1 MTPPPPLGRP
11 RNKDGPAFDP
21 ALDDTELA
29 TVRDALARGRWAD
42 ARLLLARTGD
52 DWDRRGHRLV
62 VLAEGPT
69 SATWAREW
77 QLAEP
82 GSPDAAALLAC
93 ATVLRAVSGKDAP
106 DTARA
111 LCLTAARLAPRDPTP
126 WLGILM
132 LAHRTGTADERVRA
146 FDQVRAR
153 HRDHHHAHHL
163 MAACL
168 AEHQE
173 GDRDDPLH
181 EVYDFASWAAEQA
194 PADSPLA
201 VLPVVAHAER
211 YRVLARAGLE
221 PADPARSGHW
231 STRRARQVMKA
242 AFDWWLE
249 WDVDEDAEDA
259 ADAAHASGT
268 AHPRRKVD
276 LNYLAHAKL
285 HEGRPAEAAA
295 LLTRIG
301 PHATH
306 APWSY
311 PYRDPRKA
319 FRAARRA
326 ALGTA

>member
-1 MTPPPPLGRP
+1 MTPPPPLGRS
-11 RNKDGPAFDP
+11 RNKEGPAFEA
-21 ALDDTELA
+21 ALDDHELA

-42 ARLLLARTGD
+42 ARQLLARTGD

-69 SATWAREW
+69 SVAWAREW

-82 GSPDAAALLAC
+82 DSPDAAALLAC
-93 ATVLRAVSGKDAP
+93 ATVARAVHGKDTP
-106 DTARA
+106 DAARA
-111 LCLTAARLAPRDPTP
+111 LCLAAAAMAPRDPTP
-126 WLGILM
+126 WLGILI
-132 LAHRTGTADERVRA
+132 LARRTGTDGERVRA

-168 AEHQE
+168 AEHQD

-231 STRRARQVMKA
+231 GTRRARQVMKA

-249 WDVDEDAEDA
+249 WDVDD
-259 ADAAHASGT
+259 GT

-276 LNYLAHAKL
+276 LNFLAHAKL

-311 PYRDPRKA
+311 PDRDPRKA

-326 ALGTA
+326 ALGAA

>member
-1 MTPPPPLGRP
+1 MTPPPPLGRS
-11 RNKDGPAFDP
+11 RNKEGPAFEA
-21 ALDDTELA
+21 ALDDHELA

-42 ARLLLARTGD
+42 ARQLLARTGD

-69 SATWAREW
+69 SVAWAREW

-82 GSPDAAALLAC
+82 DSPDAAALLAC
-93 ATVLRAVSGKDAP
+93 ATVARAVHGRDNP
-106 DTARA
+106 DVARA
-111 LCLTAARLAPRDPTP
+111 LCLDAAGMAPRDPTP
-126 WLGILM
+126 WLGILI
-132 LAHRTGTADERVRA
+132 LAHGTGTDGERVRA

-168 AEHQE
+168 AEHQD

-231 STRRARQVMKA
+231 GTRRARQVMKA

-249 WDVDEDAEDA
+249 WDVDD
-259 ADAAHASGT
+259 GT

-276 LNYLAHAKL
+276 LNFLAHAKL

-311 PYRDPRKA
+311 PDRDPRKA

-326 ALGTA
+326 ALGAA

>member
-1 MTPPPPLGRP
+1 MTPPPPLGRH
-11 RNKDGPAFDP
+11 RNKDGLTFDP

-29 TVRDALARGRWAD
+29 GARDALARGRWNETR
-42 ARLLLARTGD
+42 RLIARTGD
-52 DWDRRGHRLV
+52 DWDRRGHRLL
-62 VLAEGPT
+62 VLAEGAT
-69 SATWAREW
+69 SAVWAREW

-82 GSPDAAALLAC
+82 DSADAALLLAC
-93 ATVLRAVSGKDAP
+93 ASVFRALDGKEPP

-111 LCLTAARLAPRDPTP
+111 LCLAVARITPRDPTP
-126 WLGILM
+126 WLGLLV
-132 LAHRTGTADERVRA
+132 LARRTGTDDECVRA

-163 MAACL
+163 MAARL
-168 AEHQE
+168 AEHQK

-181 EVYDFASWAAEQA
+181 EVYDFAAWAAEQA

-211 YRVLARAGLE
+211 YRVLAGAGLE
-221 PADPARSGHW
+221 PPDPARSGHW
-231 STRRARQVMKA
+231 TTRRARQVMKA

-249 WDVDEDAEDA
+249 WDTDEGA
-259 ADAAHASGT
+259 GT
-268 AHPRRKVD
+268 GAGAPAAHPRRKVD
-276 LNYLAHAKL
+276 LNFLAHAKF

-306 APWSY
+306 APWAY
-311 PYRDPRKA
+311 PDRDPRTA
-319 FRAARRA
+319 LRTVRRA
-326 ALGTA
+326 ALGIA